1 MFSLIE
7 NKKIALL
14 GVNAMVFENKKFSCQ
29 HIHLDCE
36 SPEKAFVVAFRTIPN
51 DSTGVAHILEHTVLC
66 GSKKYP
72 VRDPFFMMTRRS
84 LSTFMN
90 AMTYP
95 DITAYPFATLND
107 KDFENLL
114 SVYLDAAFFPN
125 LDELDFMQEGH
136 RVELIGSK
144 KENEALALKGVVY
157 NEMKGAMSSVPR
169 KLWHGLSE
177 ALYPETTYGFNSGG
191 DPDVIPNL
199 TYKDLID
206 FHKKYYHPSNSCF
219 FSYGKLDVESLQRT
233 IQNEVL
239 DRFIPQKEKLRV
251 TPEPYFVSPR
261 YSKGFYNPLPDDK
274 ENHHVVTGWLLPS
287 SKDPVDHL
295 EASLLE
301 NILLDNSSSLLRKT
315 LENSELGKAP
325 SPITGME
332 TEQKQMAF
340 FAGLEGVKADNE
352 KEVESLILKVFDE
365 LVKQGIHKEQIEA
378 SLHQIEIS
386 QREIS
391 GGMPYGLQLLLGT
404 MPSTLHD
411 SKALEVLDLEGS
423 LNQLKDRLKQPR
435 HLENLIEH
443 YFLENKHRV
452 TFQLIPDESFDSNK
466 TKSTEEFLIK
476 KLRSLSEEDKSNV
489 KSLTEK
495 LDARQN
501 SVDNPDLLP
510 CVSVS
515 DVSKDRFYTSGIKIE
530 EREKIKYL
538 YQAGTNGIDYTS
550 EVFPMHKVSYDDLKF
565 SNLFS
570 DIVTNVGINGKP
582 YEEIQHRQ
590 SLTTGGI
597 GFSFY
602 ILPCQKSGD
611 FRISGGLHGNSLQQN
626 FDKLKNLME
635 ETINEFRLDELKR
648 IEELT
653 EFDIA
658 GREKSITQSGHI
670 LAMSSASSQ
679 LSLFGAVSEFV
690 GGISSIHNLKSVRNS
705 KGAINLELLLDSFQR
720 LKGKLSVDPS
730 LEVVISAK
738 EIEGAKD
745 NTDKTGLERLAF
757 LSGMKLQ
764 EKEYAWITASDV
776 SFCSQAFPTV
786 DYSHADA
793 PVLSV
798 LGAVLRNGFLHS
810 AIREKGGA
818 YGSGAQQDSATKTF
832 RFFSYRDPNCR
843 KTFDAFNESINWS
856 LQSITK
862 EKLDEGILGVV
873 SSIDKPGSPAG
884 EARSDFN
891 QNIKGINKELR
902 HSFRQGVIECT
913 VEKLKYATDKYLS
926 GVPKRAVISG
936 KKFEEELQSLGF
948 ELKNV

>member
-1 MFSLIE
+1 MFKLTE
-7 NKKIALL
+7 NKKIGLL
-14 GVNAMVFENKKFSCQ
+14 GVKAMVFANEKFSCQ

-144 KENEALALKGVVY
+144 KENESLELKGVVY

-199 TYKDLID
+199 TYKDLKD
-206 FHKKYYHPSNSCF
+206 FHSKHYHPSNACF
-219 FSYGKLDVESLQRT
+219 FSYGKLNLESLQET

-239 DRFIPQKEKLRV
+239 NHFVPQKEKLRV
-251 TPEPYFVSPR
+251 APEPYFKQPR
-261 YSKGFYNPLPDDK
+261 YSKGTYNPLPDDK
-274 ENHHVVTGWLLPS
+274 DNHHVVTGWLLPS
-287 SKDPVDHL
+287 SNNPVDHL
-295 EASLLE
+295 EAALLE
-301 NILLDNSSSLLRKT
+301 NILLDNSSSPLRKV
-315 LENSELGKAP
+315 LENTSLGKAP
-325 SPITGME
+325 SPITFME

-340 FAGLEGVKADNE
+340 VAGLEGVKANNE
-352 KEVESLILKVFDE
+352 KEVEALILKVFKD
-365 LVKQGIHKEQIEA
+365 LVNQGINKQQIEA

-411 SKALEVLDLEGS
+411 SKALEVLDLESS
-423 LNQLKDRLKQPR
+423 LNQLKDRLKKPG
-435 HLENLIEH
+435 HLEDVIQR
-443 YFLENKHRV
+443 YFLKNKHRV
-452 TFQLIPDESFDSNK
+452 TFQLIPDVNFDSNK

-476 KLRSLSEEDKSNV
+476 KLHSLSEDDKAKV
-489 KSLTEK
+489 KDLTSK

-510 CVSVS
+510 CVTVS
-515 DVSKDRFYTSGIKIE
+515 DVSKDRFYTSGKKIE
-530 EREKIKYL
+530 EQEKVKYF

-550 EVFPMHKVSYDDLKF
+550 EVFPMSGVWYDDLKF

-570 DIVTNVGINGKP
+570 DIVTSVGINGKP

-602 ILPCQKSGD
+602 ILPCQKSGN

-626 FDKLKNLME
+626 FDKLKSLMK

-670 LAMSSASSQ
+670 LAMNSASSQ
-679 LSLFGAVSEFV
+679 LSLFGAVSEYV

-705 KGAINLELLLDSFQR
+705 KGKINLEILLASFNE
-720 LKGKLSVDPS
+720 LKEKLSVESS
-730 LEVVISAK
+730 LEVIISAK
-738 EIEGAKD
+738 EIESLHD
-745 NTDKTGLERLAF
+745 NTDKTGVERLSF
-757 LSGMKLQ
+757 LNGMKLQ

-776 SFCSQAFPTV
+776 SFCSQAFQTV

-818 YGSGAQQDSATKTF
+818 YGSGAQQDSATNTF
-832 RFFSYRDPNCR
+832 RFFSYRDPNCG

-856 LQSITK
+856 LESITK

-884 EARSDFN
+884 EARNDFN

-902 HSFRQGVIECT
+902 QSFRQGVIECT
-913 VEKLKYATDKYLS
+913 VEKLKHATEKYLL
-926 GVPKRAVISG
+926 GAPKRAVISG
-936 KKFEEELQSLGF
+936 KKFEDELRSLGF